1 MRAASRHR
9 IRQPRRG
16 GFLLAATLT
25 TALVWMSPPGLLD
38 RPEAALLARQPS
50 NAPIVAGRLIGPDL
64 EPAAGLEVQLIPVP
78 GSHARRLRELGV
90 SNAVPIVDR
99 TRSDSEGRF
108 QLVASRAGPHQIE
121 ILPTAPRTE
130 PPTVVTPVYVR
141 RVLRARP
148 NAITPVQLPKMHHLV
163 IGVVD
168 EEGQP
173 VEGALVLVQ
182 ASEWSEPASWLHR
195 GKTSPTFGRA
205 SARTN
210 EGGIAR
216 FSLPT
221 AKSSVAVSAPGFNLS
236 LDDLSRDRGAFRL
249 TRGEGVTF
257 RALDLDGAPVARA
270 VIRVGE
276 YQAIPLALTDDRGE
290 ATVGLAGRKGIS
302 YQIEAEDGAFARTAR
317 VKREPPL
324 SGEPQIVE
332 VRLWPAFELRGQVVD
347 AETDEP
353 VDLATIWIDDR
364 LEGTDRGQDRLAW
377 ARPGG
382 EFTLKTRA
390 DYVPQA
396 IRIAAAGYVT
406 KRVWLGPE
414 HYAAAD
420 RRKPIRVEMRKERK
434 RQE

>member
-1 MRAASRHR
+1 M
-9 IRQPRRG
+9 
-16 GFLLAATLT
+16 LLFCEFALT
-25 TALVWMSPPGLLD
+25 DPPGG
-38 RPEAALLARQPS
+38 ALHAQQPS
-50 NAPIVAGRLIGPDL
+50 APPTVAGRLIGPDL

-90 SNAVPIVDR
+90 ADAVPIIGR
-99 TRSDSEGRF
+99 TRSDAEGRF
-108 QLVASRAGPHQIE
+108 ELMATRAGPHQIE
-121 ILPTAPRTE
+121 VRAAAPETE
-130 PPTVVTPVYVR
+130 PPTVVAPVYVR

-148 NAITPVQLPKMHHLV
+148 NVLAPVQLPKMHNLV
-163 IGVVD
+163 IGVLD

-173 VEGALVLVQ
+173 VEGALVVVQ
-182 ASEWSEPASWLHR
+182 ASEWSDPSSWVHK

-236 LDDLSRDRGAFRL
+236 IDDLSRDRAAFRL

-257 RALDLDGAPVARA
+257 RVLDLDGAPVPRA

-276 YQAIPLALTDDRGE
+276 YEAIPLALTNARGE

-317 VKREPPL
+317 VKREPPP

-353 VDLATIWIDDR
+353 VELATIWIDDG
-364 LEGTDRGQDRLAW
+364 LEGTDRGQDRLVW

-390 DYVPQA
+390 DYVPPA
-396 IRIAAAGYVT
+396 IRIAAAGYKA

-420 RRKPIRVEMRKERK
+420 RRKPIRVEMRRER
-434 RQE
+434 RSSDR